1 MEPIDFQTHPSRYR
15 HWRLELPTGDDKVA
29 RLFMQVDEA
38 AALRPGYQLKL
49 NSYDLSVDIELAD
62 AIQRLRFE
70 APHVRSLIITSG
82 RDRIFCAGANIHMLA
97 QSTHPFKV
105 NFCKY
110 TNETRLY
117 LEELSASSGVHTL
130 AACNGPTAGGGYE
143 LALACDEIYLI
154 DDGSSTVSLPEV
166 PLLGV
171 LPGTGGLT
179 RVVDK
184 RRVRRD
190 RADVFSTI
198 AEGMRGKRAVEWNLV
213 DKVVPRSK
221 WQDQVTARA
230 RELAATAPA
239 QQGPGINLS
248 PLTPTVDATTVRY
261 QHVDLEL
268 DPAHRT
274 ATLTVRGPSDA
285 PPSLDKLHEQ
295 ADGCWALRAFRELDD
310 ALLRLRFFHGEI
322 GLVVLRSRGDAAK
335 ILAHDAFVAQHRDQ
349 HWLVREIAL
358 HQGRVLRRLDNMA
371 KSLFAVLDPESAWAG
386 VLLEVALAA
395 DRRYALDDAARPI
408 HIQASAANDGRYAMW
423 NHRSRLD
430 VLTTPGPTQAEAGAG
445 ALFAAL
451 QQPTS
456 VASADELG
464 LITVLAD
471 EIDFDDTLRMAIEE
485 RAAISPDALTGME
498 ASFRCIGGETIET
511 KIFGRL
517 TAWQNW
523 IFSRPNSVGE
533 KGALSLY
540 GQPERPSFDWRRT

>member
-1 MEPIDFQTHPSRYR
+1 METPIQPGVPTEPIVFETHPSRYH
-15 HWRLELPTGDDKVA
+15 HWRLEVGREDPVA
-29 RLFMQVDEA
+29 RLYMQVDPA
-38 AALRPGYQLKL
+38 AAHRPGYELKL
-49 NSYDLSVDIELAD
+49 NSYDLAVDIELAD

-70 APHVRSLIITSG
+70 HPHVRCLVVTSG
-82 RDRIFCAGANIHMLA
+82 KDRVFCAGANIHMLA

-105 NFCKY
+105 NFCKF

-117 LEELSASSGVHTL
+117 LEEASQRSGLATL

-143 LALACDEIYLI
+143 LALACDEIFLI

-198 AEGMRGKRAVEWNLV
+198 AEGMRGKRAVQWNLV

-221 WQDQVTARA
+221 FTDAVSARA
-230 RELAATAPA
+230 KDLAAGKTPTTTE
-239 QQGPGINLS
+239 PGITLS
-248 PLTPTVDATTVRY
+248 PLGRY
-261 QHVDLEL
+261 KHVDLEL
-268 DPAHRT
+268 DAAHRT
-274 ATLTVRGPSDA
+274 ATLTVRGPEG
-285 PPSLDKLHEQ
+285 PPPAIDKLLDQ
-295 ADGCWALRAFRELDD
+295 ADAWWALRAFRELDD
-310 ALLRLRFFHGEI
+310 ALLHLRFDHGSI
-322 GLVVLRSRGDAAK
+322 GLVVLRSRGDAAQ
-335 ILAHDAFVAQHRDQ
+335 ILAHDAFVAQHESS
-349 HWLVREIAL
+349 HWLVREVAL

-371 KSLFAVLDPESAWAG
+371 KSLFAVIEPESAWAG

-395 DRRYALDDAARPI
+395 DRRYGLDDPARPI
-408 HIQASAANDGRYAMW
+408 HLQASPANDGRFPML
-423 NHRSRLD
+423 NHRSRLAA
-430 VLTTPGPTQAEAGAG
+430 LGLAEAHGE
-445 ALFAAL
+445 LVRPTPVAA
-451 QQPTS
+451 
-456 VASADELG
+456 ADELG

-471 EIDFDDTLRMAIEE
+471 DIDFDDTLRMAIEE

-498 ASFRCIGGETIET
+498 ASFRCIGAETIET

-517 TAWQNW
+517 SAWQNW
-523 IFSRPNSVGE
+523 IFSRPNSTGE
-533 KGALSLY
+533 QGALSLY